1 MITVTSLY
9 HHSSATY
16 KPPSKRS
23 EHQFPPRPTLEK
35 GGIEIVLPRSNINYP
50 TLGVV
55 EIDAQGKAFRT
66 RLLPLSP
73 RTYNPHTPSDVAARL
88 LSSSV

>member
-55 EIDAQGKAFRT
+55 EIDAQGKAFRAQ
-66 RLLPLSP
+66 
-73 RTYNPHTPSDVAARL
+73 NDARE
-88 LSSSV
+88 